1 MVEVVPAAMH
11 EVTPAQTTLC
21 NSPVFA
27 GTLAA
32 VHVVPPSL
40 LTAIAPCPCPAVV
53 AVNPVTRQ
61 RPSATQVRDPAS
73 LQARREAAPALP
85 DWRPK
90 STECADQNVVPSVAM
105 TVQSMGLEHSTLVI
119 TVAPAGTATAAHDAP
134 ALRVVTTMPA
144 EPDPLRPTAMQR

>member
-1 MVEVVPAAMH
+1 VVEVVPAATH
-11 EVTPAQTTLC
+11 KVTLAQATLC
-21 NSPVFA
+21 NGPVFA

-61 RPSATQVRDPAS
+61 DPPVTQVRDPAS
-73 LQARREAAPALP
+73 SKPAGRLP
-85 DWRPK
+85 PRCHWRPK

-105 TVQSMGLEHSTLVI
+105 TVQSMVLEHSTLVI

-134 ALRVVTTMPA
+134 ALRVVSTMPA
-144 EPDPLRPTAMQR
+144 EADPLKPTAMQK